1 MVSMTS
7 SKCQAMGCLNS
18 RARLVYL
25 SIQKYYD
32 VPVQYILRALSTL
45 PVGILL
51 LSVATIINIHL
62 KGYGVTNSNAKS
74 TSWNASSE

>member
-1 MVSMTS
+1 MTS
-7 SKCQAMGCLNS
+7 CCQAEWVCLCS

-25 SIQKYYD
+25 SQKYYD